1 MDKETDKKLNG
12 IILHYEELG
21 GLDIEAAVTPKD
33 IADFVALRS
42 PMHRDTDQL
51 ERSPDFV
58 DRVYGAAFK
67 FIMEMMDQ
75 EFEISECMGWYEI
88 IQDDERFYN
97 FMKAKNSL
105 KAVMT
110 YLGKNDPRDPAV
122 QKGLKEMKKA

>member
-1 MDKETDKKLNG
+1 MENEKKLNG
-12 IILHYEELG
+12 IVLHYEELG
-21 GLDIEAAVTPKD
+21 GLDIEDTVTAKD
-33 IADFVALRS
+33 IADFVAIRS

-58 DRVYGAAFK
+58 DRVYGAAFR

-97 FMKAKNSL
+97 FMKAKNAL
-105 KAVMT
+105 KAVMA
-110 YLGKNDPRDPAV
+110 YVGKNDPRDPEV
-122 QKGLKEMKKA
+122 IKNLKEMKKA